1 MTYNWTGWKK
11 PLNKWHTFWMA
22 PYLICLFFFL
32 FFVILFYIEREW
44 LLMRNV
50 VPILPLKSKL
60 PGKFQ
65 RFNVIKREWLL
76 MRNVVP
82 ILPLKSKLSG
92 KFQRFNAIN
101 RSIKMLKIVEFSKIS
116 FKIKNCKTFCKA
128 QTVNRLK
135 KFIQAPPSHPR
146 QIKPYYVSKTNF
158 LRRYIEIYRHLLSN
172 CFNNAV
178 LGRQEMV

>member
-1 MTYNWTGWKK
+1 
-11 PLNKWHTFWMA
+11 
-22 PYLICLFFFL
+22 
-32 FFVILFYIEREW
+32 
-44 LLMRNV
+44 
-50 VPILPLKSKL
+50 
-60 PGKFQ
+60 
-65 RFNVIKREWLL
+65 

-92 KFQRFNAIN
+92 KFQRFNVVKREWLLVRNAVPILPLKSKLSGKFQRFNAIN
-101 RSIKMLKIVEFSKIS
+101 FNVLMSIKMLKIVEFSKIS

-128 QTVNRLK
+128 RTVNRRK

-158 LRRYIEIYRHLLSN
+158 LRRYIEIYGHLLSN